1 MIDCLGDYMKKIT
14 ELFNINKGDIVS
26 IVGSGGK
33 TTFLFQLAKGL
44 RNEYKVLAST
54 STRILEPP
62 TDDYDYLYT
71 DIESY
76 IINKNLS
83 RKNSITVISKSINTE
98 TKKLI
103 GIDDNDLDILIND
116 FDVILLEADG
126 SRNLPLKG
134 WKDHEPPVLNK
145 TNKTIGVIPAN
156 LINKKASNTFI
167 YGFDEFNILT
177 GFREYISFEAIGKI
191 CSSNNGLFK
200 NSKGSLYLF
209 LNKADTKEEIQISK
223 ELSKYLKEFAVNNPF
238 DFKICF
244 GSLEKEV
251 YYEC

>member
-1 MIDCLGDYMKKIT
+1 MIKLT

-33 TTFLFQLAKGL
+33 TTLLFQLAMEL
-44 RNEYKVLAST
+44 RNEYNVLVST
-54 STRILEPP
+54 STRIFEPS
-62 TDDYDYLYT
+62 TDYYDYLYT

-76 IINKNLS
+76 VKNKNLI
-83 RKNSITVISKSINTE
+83 RKNSVTVVSKSIDTE

-116 FDVILLEADG
+116 FDIILLEADG

-134 WKDHEPPVLNK
+134 WKKHEPPVLNK
-145 TNKTIGVIPAN
+145 TNKTIGIIPVN
-156 LINKKASNTFI
+156 LINKKTDKAFI

-177 GFREYISFEAIGKI
+177 DFSEYIDFEAIGKI
-191 CSSNNGLFK
+191 CSSYEGLFK
-200 NSKGSLYLF
+200 NSKGSLHLF
-209 LNKADTKEEIQISK
+209 LNKADAEEEFQVSK
-223 ELSKYLKEFAVNNPF
+223 ELSKYLKEFTVDKSF
-238 DFKICF
+238 KFKICF
-244 GSLEKEV
+244 GSLEKGV